1 MRFRLTALA
10 TGVVIGAALL
20 PASAASTGRTGAKA
34 RGSAPTP
41 AVTPQVPSLEPA
53 RARPAGG
60 ASSRLAWERYLL
72 GALCAGIILAAS
84 RGVLWVRRRARRTP
98 LVDEVEAELQEII
111 AEERARRH
119 PHRPASE
126 R

>member
-10 TGVVIGAALL
+10 TCVVIGGALL
-20 PASAASTGRTGAKA
+20 PASAASTGRAGAKA
-34 RGSAPTP
+34 RGSAPTR
-41 AVTPQVPSLEPA
+41 AVTPQLPSLEPA
-53 RARPAGG
+53 RARPAGD
-60 ASSRLAWERYLL
+60 ASSRLPWERYVL
-72 GALCAGIILAAS
+72 GALCAGVIVGAS
-84 RGVLWVRRRARRTP
+84 RAVLWARRRRRTP

-119 PHRPASE
+119 PHSPASE

>member
-1 MRFRLTALA
+1 M
-10 TGVVIGAALL
+10 
-20 PASAASTGRTGAKA
+20 
-34 RGSAPTP
+34 
-41 AVTPQVPSLEPA
+41 
-53 RARPAGG
+53 
-60 ASSRLAWERYLL
+60 L
-72 GALCAGIILAAS
+72 GALCAGVIVGAS
-84 RGVLWVRRRARRTP
+84 RAVLWARRRRRTP